1 MRLLTAE
8 EVSEK
13 FQIKTR
19 QVKELAR
26 QGKIPAI
33 KVGKCWR
40 FPEDSLKDWLKD
52 KANLNNDQNQINS
65 IVEKII
71 LEAS

>member
-40 FPEDSLKDWLKD
+40 FPEDSLKDWIENGTVCK
-52 KANLNNDQNQINS
+52 NDQSEIDTIVDQIIS
-65 IVEKII
+65 EV
-71 LEAS
+71 A